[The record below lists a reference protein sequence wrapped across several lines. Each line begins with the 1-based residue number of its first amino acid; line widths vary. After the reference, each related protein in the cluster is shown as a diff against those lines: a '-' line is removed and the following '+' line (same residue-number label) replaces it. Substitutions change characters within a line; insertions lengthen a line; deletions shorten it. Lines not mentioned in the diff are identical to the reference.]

1 MQSLQTE
8 SERHQIIQVAAYY
21 IWQQRGCPSGAPE
34 IDWFRAEEELRQ
46 QSESASMKPAMIAVA
61 ETVGSALGSVA
72 GMMASVGSLVRS
84 DDTSG
89 SE

>member
-1 MQSLQTE
+1 MESLQNE
-8 SERHQIIQVAAYY
+8 SERRQTIQLAAYY
-21 IWQQRGCPSGAPE
+21 LWQQRGCPFGAPE
-34 IDWFRAEEELRQ
+34 VDWFRAEEELRE
-46 QSESASMKPAMIAVA
+46 SESAARKPAIVAVA

-72 GMMASVGSLVRS
+72 GLMATVGNLVRS